1 MGADNAKAVVV
12 LSPWAARRLIAKGV
26 AAHPPVRRA
35 LEDGLVIVSLGTTN
49 AYVAE
54 ELSGEPVDKA
64 RYRAGYIDAA
74 EGLRALPAA
83 ERARPV
89 VLHRGRRVDWGPE
102 EILER
107 LSAGD
112 VLVKGANVIDTR
124 GICGVFA
131 SSPSGGTVGRY
142 VAAAIARGAEIVIP
156 ISRAKSIHGSVPDL
170 ARRLGIGRL
179 RYASGDAIGVYPLV
193 GTPITEVEAVRL
205 LFGVDSEHMGSC
217 GLHGGEVVLL
227 LDGDAGAVER
237 AFSELTELNRRERAP
252 FPSP

>member
-1 MGADNAKAVVV
+1 MGTEKAKAVVV
-12 LSPWAARRLIAKGV
+12 LSPWASRRLIAKGV
-26 AAHPPVRRA
+26 AAYPPVRRA
-35 LEDGLVIVSLGTTN
+35 LEEGLVVVSLGTTN

-54 ELSGEPVDKA
+54 ELCGEPVDKA

-74 EGLRALPAA
+74 DGLRALPAA

-112 VLVKGANVIDTR
+112 VLIKGANVIDPQ

-131 SSPSGGTVGRY
+131 SSPTGGTVGRF

-156 ISRAKSIHGSVPDL
+156 LSRSKSIHGRVPDL
-170 ARRLGIGRL
+170 VHRLGIGRL
-179 RYASGDAIGVYPLV
+179 RHASGDPIGIYPLM
-193 GTPITEVEAVRL
+193 GTPITEIEAVRL
-205 LFGVDSEHMGSC
+205 LYGVSAEHLGSC
-217 GLHGGEVVLL
+217 GLQGGEVVLL
-227 LDGDAGAVER
+227 LEGESGAVER
-237 AFSELTELNRRERAP
+237 AFSELV
-252 FPSP
+252 

>member
-1 MGADNAKAVVV
+1 MGTDDAKAVVV

-26 AAHPPVRRA
+26 AAYPPVRRA
-35 LEDGLVIVSLGTTN
+35 VKEGLVIVSLGTTN

-54 ELSGEPVDKA
+54 ELSGEPVEKA
-64 RYRAGYIDAA
+64 RYRAGYVDAA
-74 EGLRALPAA
+74 DGLRALPAA

-102 EILER
+102 EILGR

-112 VLVKGANVIDTR
+112 VLIKGANVIDSQ

-131 SSPSGGTVGRY
+131 SSPTGGTVGRY

-156 ISRAKSIHGSVPDL
+156 VSRAKSIHGSVPDL
-170 ARRLGIGRL
+170 VRRLGIGRL

-205 LFGVDSEHMGSC
+205 LYGLVAEHLGSC

-227 LDGDAGAVER
+227 LEGEAGAVER
-237 AFSELTELNRRERAP
+237 AFSELTELNRRERTP
-252 FPSP
+252 F